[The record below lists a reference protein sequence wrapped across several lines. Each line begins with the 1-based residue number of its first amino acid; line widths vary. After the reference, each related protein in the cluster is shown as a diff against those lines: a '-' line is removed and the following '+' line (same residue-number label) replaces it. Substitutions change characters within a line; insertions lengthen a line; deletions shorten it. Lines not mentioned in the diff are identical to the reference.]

1 MTKSRRGGFTLID
14 LVVALAISSLVVLL
28 AARAL
33 VGVAGGAAQ
42 LAAARPAL
50 DRNMNGRRWLIE
62 AFGSLEVG
70 TSSGGF
76 TGRAD
81 RVEFAASQRV
91 PQGWVETRP
100 IALSREGDSLVAIVG
115 PQQLTIARTVRSL
128 DCDYLLE
135 SGASTT
141 WVREW
146 ISGVSAPLAVRL
158 RIGYAQH
165 ADTLLLFVG
174 PRG

>member
-1 MTKSRRGGFTLID
+1 MTKSRRRGFTLIE
-14 LVVALAISSLVVLL
+14 LVVALAISGLVVLL
-28 AARAL
+28 AARTL
-33 VGVAGGAAQ
+33 VGVADGAAQ
-42 LAAARPAL
+42 LAAARTAL
-50 DRNMNGRRWLIE
+50 DRNMNARRWLIE

-70 TSSGGF
+70 TGSGGF

-81 RVEFAASQRV
+81 RVEFAASQRL
-91 PQGWVETRP
+91 PQGWLETRR
-100 IALSREGDSLVAIVG
+100 ITVSREGDSLVAIVG
-115 PQQLTIARTVRSL
+115 PQQLTIASAVRSL

-135 SGASTT
+135 PGASTT

-146 ISGVSAPLAVRL
+146 ISAVSAPLAVRL
-158 RIGYAQH
+158 RIGYAEH

>member
-1 MTKSRRGGFTLID
+1 MTRSRRRGFTLIE
-14 LVVALAISSLVVLL
+14 LVVALAISGLVVLL
-28 AARAL
+28 GARTL
-33 VGVAGGAAQ
+33 VGVADSAEQ
-42 LAAARPAL
+42 LAATRTTL
-50 DRNMNGRRWLIE
+50 DRNMNARRWLIE
-62 AFGSLEVG
+62 AFGSLDVG
-70 TSSGGF
+70 TSGGGF

-91 PQGWVETRP
+91 SQGWLETRP
-100 IALSREGDSLVAIVG
+100 ITVSREGDSLVANVG
-115 PQQLTIARTVRSL
+115 PQRLTIARAVRSL

-135 SGASTT
+135 PGASTI

-146 ISGVSAPLAVRL
+146 ISAVSAPLAVRL
-158 RIGYAQH
+158 RIGYAEH

>member
-1 MTKSRRGGFTLID
+1 MTKSRRRGFTLIE
-14 LVVALAISSLVVLL
+14 LVVALAISGLVVLL
-28 AARAL
+28 AARTL
-33 VGVAGGAAQ
+33 VGVADWAAQ
-42 LAAARPAL
+42 LAAARTVL
-50 DRNMNGRRWLIE
+50 DRNMNGRRWLME

-70 TSSGGF
+70 AGSGGF

-81 RVEFAASQRV
+81 QVEFAASQRV
-91 PQGWVETRP
+91 PQGWLETRP
-100 IALSREGDSLVAIVG
+100 ITISRVSDSLVAIVG
-115 PQQLTIARTVRSL
+115 PQQLTIARAVRSL

-135 SGASTT
+135 PGASTT

-146 ISGVSAPLAVRL
+146 ISSVSAPLAVRL
-158 RIGYAQH
+158 RIGYAEH